1 MYSRCL
7 WLGFV
12 VVLMGGACGGSAPL
26 DQTSAASPPPAEPP
40 PAPSYTDIAPA
51 IYMGA
56 GNECAIRLEDETDG
70 ALTAMVG
77 NPGGRAALAVC
88 ARQESSD
95 WVMVDG
101 TLGVESITGEASIVP
116 RPPDNASMFA
126 GAPASLDAL
135 AVGHIRITAAFAG
148 LTGAGVIEVVAE

>member
-1 MYSRCL
+1 MGSRFV

-12 VVLMGGACGGSAPL
+12 VALMGGACGGSAP
-26 DQTSAASPPPAEPP
+26 SEEAPPG
-40 PAPSYTDIAPA
+40 APSYTEIAPA

-70 ALTAMVG
+70 ALTAMAG

-88 ARQESSD
+88 AREEAGD

-126 GAPASLDAL
+126 GAPASLDAR
-135 AVGHIRITAAFAG
+135 AAGHVRITVTFADM
-148 LTGAGVIEVVAE
+148 TGAGVIEIVPE

>member
-1 MYSRCL
+1 MNRYL

-12 VVLMGGACGGSAPL
+12 VALTGGACGGSAPSE
-26 DQTSAASPPPAEPP
+26 QAQP
-40 PAPSYTDIAPA
+40 PAPSYTEIAGA
-51 IYMGA
+51 LYMGA

-88 ARQESSD
+88 ARKESGD

-101 TLGVESITGEASIVP
+101 TLGVESVTGEARIVP

-126 GAPASLDAL
+126 GAPASLDAR
-135 AVGHIRITAAFAG
+135 AVGHVRITAV
-148 LTGAGVIEVVAE
+148 TGAGVIEVVAE